1 MLCDFPHL
9 ECGYQPD
16 KLLSGCLGA
25 TNSLLRRNLP
35 AAYHDGIKTS
45 PFVSPAFWIVKRK
58 HWLAHAGVDL
68 PRGSRNISSSSLPSA
83 RKVSWQLHHDTLYPS
98 GHIGAPLSTLGSDP
112 SCSLEL
118 RFGGCDS
125 CTDGTCRQSNKP
137 KTCEFNQPCPNDRT
151 TAAKLGGNGA
161 LVTHMVRLLWHMWW
175 DRFCDIYGE
184 TDFVT
189 HIVRQILWH
198 TYMVRKILWH
208 IWWARFCV
216 TYGEKDLSVSL
227 SKRWCSLVSLL
238 RTHFRWPH
246 KKVVCQKK
254 LQSDKRILSEL
265 DCCNSQNPECFN
277 IDIRLIRWLKR
288 VFCVGSQVPLS
299 SDWRFQLHITWF
311 QQRPILPR
319 QKVLPHFS
327 SLEPFSGEIF
337 SASQS
342 HKFNARGRA
351 PKV

>member
-9 ECGYQPD
+9 ECDYQPD
-16 KLLSGCLGA
+16 KLLSGCLGS

-58 HWLAHAGVDL
+58 HWLAHAGVNL

-175 DRFCDIYGE
+175 ERFCDIYSE
-184 TDFVT
+184 KDLVS
-189 HIVRQILWH
+189 HMVRQIWVFHYLKGYAVW
-198 TYMVRKILWH
+198 
-208 IWWARFCV
+208 
-216 TYGEKDLSVSL
+216 SVCCALIFDDST
-227 SKRWCSLVSLL
+227 KRW
-238 RTHFRWPH
+238 FA
-246 KKVVCQKK
+246 KN